1 MKQLMGLV
9 KVLINKWIPKYKVAL
24 PDWEYF
30 KYNISIDYQDHGIVF
45 GIEIKDMNLEH
56 LLSDIEAMDGLFNP

>member
-1 MKQLMGLV
+1 MIIKDDEQHNVKESDVTYGVNHNIKESEQDVRDGLKQLMSLV

-30 KYNISIDYQDHGIVF
+30 KYNI
-45 GIEIKDMNLEH
+45 
-56 LLSDIEAMDGLFNP
+56 